1 MKALIFVIGFSL
13 GMIAG
18 IYVAPVKKGIK
29 IINYNQC
36 EGALIKEEDDKHE
49 EIHNERNSD

>member
-1 MKALIFVIGFSL
+1 MKALIFVIGFTL

-36 EGALIKEEDDKHE
+36 EGALINEEDNGHE
-49 EIHNERNSD
+49 KIHNEHNSD